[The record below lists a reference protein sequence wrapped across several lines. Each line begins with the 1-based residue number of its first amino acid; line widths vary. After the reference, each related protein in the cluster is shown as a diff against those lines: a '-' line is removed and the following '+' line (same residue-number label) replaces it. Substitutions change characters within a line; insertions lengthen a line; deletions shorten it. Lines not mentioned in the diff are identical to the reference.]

1 MIKDGHGNLTGMIE
15 ERVIDQLRP
24 DVSLEEQLSTDS
36 QDAVPRWVLQGN
48 GISYVIY
55 GVNHFDI

>member
-1 MIKDGHGNLTGMIE
+1 MIKDGYGNLTGMIE

-24 DVSLEEQLSTDS
+24 DISLEEQLSTDS
-36 QDAVPRWVLQGN
+36 QDAVPRWVLQRN
-48 GISYVIY
+48 GLSYVIY